1 MTSVGGS
8 AWRLGLFAAA
18 MIAVLFLVATA
29 IQRPVAGD
37 TVDYRAVFTD
47 VNGLKTGDD
56 IRLYGVQVGKVK
68 DISLRGSEAVVGFS
82 LRTESSVYDN
92 SRLAIRYQN
101 LTGQRYVDLQQADT
115 PTGRTP
121 AGATIGTDRTIPSF
135 DVTALFNGLKPVL
148 ATLSPEALNQ
158 FTTSLL
164 AVIEGDGAGI
174 GPALAAIGTLS
185 GYVADRQAV
194 ITTMI
199 TNLAGISDSLGGR
212 SQHLVTLLSKLA
224 DVFTSLQIKVEGLID
239 FAMTAP
245 PVLGPVDSLLAT
257 FGLTEDENP
266 DLANLLRLAVP
277 DPAAVAEILG
287 KLPSLLASLRAALP
301 PTGAEVEKTCAKGE
315 AEVPAPVAILF
326 AGQQVSVCRG

>member
-8 AWRLGLFAAA
+8 AWRLVLFTAT
-18 MIAVLFLVATA
+18 MLAVLGLVVTA

-37 TVDYRAVFTD
+37 TVAYRAVFTD

-56 IRLYGVQVGKVK
+56 IRLYGVQIGKVN
-68 DISLRGSEAVVGFS
+68 DISLRGTEAVVGFTV
-82 LRTESSVYDN
+82 REGTAVHAN

-101 LTGQRYVDLQQADT
+101 LTGQRYVDLQQPEAPAGT
-115 PTGRTP
+115 TP

-174 GPALAAIGTLS
+174 GPALSAIGTLS
-185 GYVADRQAV
+185 GYVTDRQAV
-194 ITTMI
+194 ITTLI
-199 TNLAGISDSLGGR
+199 SNLAGISDALGGR
-212 SQHLVTLLSKLA
+212 SQHLVTLLAKLA
-224 DVFTSLQIKVEGLID
+224 DVFTSLQIKIDGLVD
-239 FAMTAP
+239 FALTAP

-266 DLANLLRLAVP
+266 DLAAALGQAVP
-277 DPAAVAEILG
+277 DPAAVAEVLG
-287 KLPSLLASLRAALP
+287 KLPSLLAGLRAALP
-301 PTGAEVEKTCAKGE
+301 ATGATVEKTCAKGA
-315 AEVPAPVAILF
+315 AEVPAPAAILF
-326 AGQQVSVCRG
+326 SGQQVSVCRG

>member
-1 MTSVGGS
+1 MSGS
-8 AWRLGLFAAA
+8 AWRLAVFGAA
-18 MIAVLFLVATA
+18 MIVLLSLVVTA

-56 IRLYGVQVGKVK
+56 VRLYGVQIGKVK
-68 DISLRGSEAVVGFS
+68 DIALSGSEAVVRISVRSG
-82 LRTESSVYDN
+82 SSVHDN

-101 LTGQRYVDLQQADT
+101 LTGQRYIDLQQQAN

-121 AGATIGTDRTIPSF
+121 AGATIGTDRTTPSF

-164 AVIEGDGAGI
+164 AVIEGDGNGI
-174 GPALAAIGTLS
+174 GPALAAIATLS
-185 GYVADRQAV
+185 GYVADRQAL

-199 TNLAGISDSLGGR
+199 TNLAGISDALGGR

-224 DVFTSLQIKVEGLID
+224 DVFTSLQIKVDGLID

-245 PVLGPVDSLLAT
+245 PVLGPVDSLMAT
-257 FGLTEDENP
+257 LGLTEDENP
-266 DLANLLRLAVP
+266 DLASALRQAVP

-287 KLPSLLASLRAALP
+287 KLPALLASLRAALP
-301 PTGAEVEKTCAKGE
+301 PTGAGVEMSCTKGE

-326 AGQQVSVCRG
+326 AGQKVSVCRG

>member
-1 MTSVGGS
+1 MTSVSGS
-8 AWRLGLFAAA
+8 AWRLALFGAA
-18 MIAVLFLVATA
+18 MIAVLALVVTA

-56 IRLYGVQVGKVK
+56 IRLYGVQVGKVN
-68 DISLRGSEAVVGFS
+68 DISLRGREAVVGFS
-82 LRTESSVYDN
+82 VRTGTSVHDN

-101 LTGQRYVDLQQADT
+101 LTGQRYVDLQQPAA
-115 PTGRTP
+115 PAGRTP
-121 AGATIGTDRTIPSF
+121 AGALIGVDRTVPSF
-135 DVTALFNGLKPVL
+135 DVTTLFNGLKPVL

-158 FTTSLL
+158 FTSSLL
-164 AVIEGDGAGI
+164 AVIEGDGNGI

-185 GYVADRQAV
+185 GYVADRQQL
-194 ITTMI
+194 ITTLI
-199 TNLAGISDSLGGR
+199 SNLAGISDALGGR

-224 DVFTSLQIKVEGLID
+224 DVFTSLQIKVNGLID

-266 DLANLLRLAVP
+266 DLANALRQAVP
-277 DPAAVAEILG
+277 DPAAVAEIIG
-287 KLPSLLASLRAALP
+287 KLPSLLTGLRMALP
-301 PTGAEVEKTCAKGE
+301 ATGSGVDKTCTKGA